1 MRRRV
6 THRALAIATLAFA
19 TLACATISSAQEG
32 RPCALE
38 FRGVVR
44 GGVLTT
50 AMKVFSNP
58 DGSKRTYISGGV
70 DATCAGQG
78 NRLLADSAEHYA
90 DRGELILIRRVR
102 YTDSRVRMTSNQ
114 MVYYTNEERLHA
126 TGSVQGTTDGG
137 TRFAGPEMTYL
148 RAREGVRAV
157 SAWRAPGRPTVWLAP
172 QPREASA
179 MDVRSRAAGRRTTP
193 APAPVDT
200 VQVIGDV
207 VSSEND
213 SLVWAVG
220 AVRITRTDLRATAD
234 SARMDQG
241 IGLAQLRRAPRIVG
255 TGERSYTMVATEIDL
270 WSRDEQLERV
280 RGHGEGRIDADSLVL
295 RADTLDLR
303 LVDQEMDRVQAWGG
317 RAHADGTAQQMEA
330 DSLDLRL
337 PRQRL
342 EEVRAIGEAVTR
354 SRPDTATIR
363 SDEMDW
369 IAGDTVIARFETITP
384 PGDTAE
390 TTRLRDVV
398 SSGAARAFYQ
408 VAANDGDPTMP
419 NLSYNRGR
427 RITVKFTEGTVRDVL
442 VEEKA
447 SGLYLEAPKA
457 RADSSRAPVPPGPAR
472 RVP

>member
-1 MRRRV
+1 MTRSRLV
-6 THRALAIATLAFA
+6 VGALLLLAGPA
-19 TLACATISSAQEG
+19 GAQDG
-32 RPCALE
+32 KPCALE

-44 GGVLTT
+44 AGALTT
-50 AMKVFSNP
+50 AMKVFTNP
-58 DGSKRTYISGGV
+58 DGTKRTYISGGV

-102 YTDSRVRMTSNQ
+102 YTDARVRMTSDR

-148 RAREGVRAV
+148 RARAGVREV

-172 QPREASA
+172 QPRPAA
-179 MDVRSRAAGRRTTP
+179 TPAVAVRPRERPTTP
-193 APAPVDT
+193 ATTVDT

-241 IGLAQLRRAPRIVG
+241 IGLAELRRAPRIVG
-255 TGERSYTMVATEIDL
+255 TGERAYTMVATEIDL
-270 WSRDEQLERV
+270 YSRDEQLERV
-280 RGHGEGRIDADSLVL
+280 RGHGEGRIDADSMIL

-303 LVDQEMDRVQAWGG
+303 LVAQEMDRVQAWGG
-317 RAHADGTAQQMEA
+317 RAHADGSAQQMEA
-330 DSLDLRL
+330 DSLDMRL

-342 EEVRAIGEAVTR
+342 EEVRAVGRAVTR
-354 SRPDTATIR
+354 SRPDSLTIR
-363 SDEMDW
+363 SAESDW
-369 IAGDTVIARFETITP
+369 IAGDTIIARFETLTP

-390 TTRLRDVV
+390 TTRMRDVV
-398 SSGAARAFYQ
+398 ATGTARAFYQ
-408 VAANDGDPTMP
+408 VGTSDGDPTMP

-427 RITVKFTEGTVRDVL
+427 RITVTFEEGAVRDVL
-442 VEEKA
+442 VEERA
-447 SGLYLEAPKA
+447 SGLYLEAPKP
-457 RADSSRAPVPPGPAR
+457 RADTTRTPAPITPAR
-472 RVP
+472 RRP

>member
-1 MRRRV
+1 MTRFRIAR
-6 THRALAIATLAFA
+6 RALAVASLTLA
-19 TLACATISSAQEG
+19 TVGDAQEG

-102 YTDSRVRMTSNQ
+102 YTDARVRMTSNQ

-148 RAREGVRAV
+148 RAREGVRPV

-172 QPREASA
+172 QPRPTPGT
-179 MDVRSRAAGRRTTP
+179 DLRARAVAGRATTRT
-193 APAPVDT
+193 ASVDT

-280 RGHGEGRIDADSLVL
+280 RAHGAGRIDADSMIL

-317 RAHADGTAQQMEA
+317 RAHADGTAQQMVA

-342 EEVRAIGEAVTR
+342 EEVRAIGSAVTR
-354 SRPDTATIR
+354 SRPDTTTIR

-369 IAGDTVIARFETITP
+369 IAGDTIIARFETITP
-384 PGDTAE
+384 PGDTTE

-398 SSGAARAFYQ
+398 STGAARSFYQ
-408 VAANDGDPTMP
+408 VSASDGDPTRP

-427 RITVKFTEGTVRDVL
+427 RITVQFTEGTVRDVL

-447 SGLYLEAPKA
+447 SGLYLEAPKP
-457 RADSSRAPVPPGPAR
+457 RADSTRAPTVPASGR

>member
-1 MRRRV
+1 MSRARRV
-6 THRALAIATLAFA
+6 LGVLLLLAGPLA
-19 TLACATISSAQEG
+19 AQEG
-32 RPCALE
+32 KPCALE

-44 GGVLTT
+44 AGTLTT
-50 AMKVFSNP
+50 AMKVFTNA
-58 DGSKRTYISGGV
+58 DGTKRTYISGGV

-102 YTDSRVRMTSNQ
+102 YTDARVRMTSDR

-148 RAREGVRAV
+148 RARAGVREV

-172 QPREASA
+172 QPRSA
-179 MDVRSRAAGRRTTP
+179 PGPAVAVRPRARGVTP
-193 APAPVDT
+193 AAVDT

-241 IGLAQLRRAPRIVG
+241 IGLAELRRAPRIVG
-255 TGERSYTMVATEIDL
+255 TGERAYTMVATEIDL
-270 WSRDEQLERV
+270 YSRDEQLERV
-280 RGHGEGRIDADSLVL
+280 RGHGEGRIDADSMIL

-303 LVDQEMDRVQAWGG
+303 LVEQEMDRVQAWGG
-317 RAHADGTAQQMEA
+317 RAHADGSAQQMEA

-337 PRQRL
+337 PRQQL
-342 EEVRAIGEAVTR
+342 EEVRAIGGAVTR
-354 SRPDTATIR
+354 SRPDTLTIR
-363 SDEMDW
+363 SAESDW
-369 IAGDTVIARFETITP
+369 IAGDTIIARFETLTP

-390 TTRLRDVV
+390 TTRMRDVV
-398 SSGAARAFYQ
+398 ATGTARAFYQ
-408 VAANDGDPTMP
+408 VAASDGDPTMP

-427 RITVKFTEGTVRDVL
+427 RITVTFEEGAVRDVL
-442 VEEKA
+442 VEERA
-447 SGLYLEAPKA
+447 SGLYLEAPKP
-457 RADSSRAPVPPGPAR
+457 RADTTRTPAAPAR
-472 RVP
+472 RIP

>member
-1 MRRRV
+1 M
-6 THRALAIATLAFA
+6 TPHRGIVWAVAIAIGTVAPLVG
-19 TLACATISSAQEG
+19 AQEG

-90 DRGELILIRRVR
+90 DRGELVLIRRVR
-102 YTDSRVRMTSNQ
+102 YTDTRVRMTSDR
-114 MVYYTNEERLHA
+114 MVYYTAEERLHA
-126 TGSVQGTTDGG
+126 TGAVQGTTDGG

-148 RAREGVRAV
+148 RARDGVRAV

-172 QPREASA
+172 QPRQASSRD
-179 MDVRSRAAGRRTTP
+179 MRSQAAGRPIPSRT
-193 APAPVDT
+193 AAPVDT

-255 TGERSYTMVATEIDL
+255 TGERRYTMVATEIDL
-270 WSRDEQLERV
+270 WSRDEALERV
-280 RGHGEGRIDADSLVL
+280 RGHGEGRIDADSLTL
-295 RADTLDLR
+295 RADTLDVR

-317 RAHADGTAQQMEA
+317 RAHADATAQQMEA

-342 EEVRAIGEAVTR
+342 DEVRAIGRAVTR

-369 IAGDTVIARFETITP
+369 IAGDTIVAQFETVTP

-390 TTRLRDVV
+390 TTRMRDVV
-398 SSGAARAFYQ
+398 STGTARAFYQ
-408 VAANDGDPTMP
+408 VAASVGDPTMP

-427 RITVKFTEGTVRDVL
+427 RITVTFTEGTVRDVL
-442 VEEKA
+442 VEERA
-447 SGLYLEAPKA
+447 SGLYLEAPTP
-457 RADSSRAPVPPGPAR
+457 RADSTRAPVPPPTAR